1 MELEFR
7 HRDYITEE
15 KAYSLPRLPAGTH
28 PLSTSP
34 ETLHQVDL
42 VHKEKEENDFFD
54 PLSKINEK
62 KEVSF
67 EDFQDEEITGGPS
80 NEASVQSSSKEWTSF
95 KKILMQRF
103 SASKNIP
110 LSSISNAIMKTGK
123 VTDKSPVDS
132 HLEELDDPQKFTEE
146 GLKVISQRE
155 YVLRL
160 YELKDEIALSW
171 SKKEHVTSLKL
182 CIRVAR
188 LLMDTS
194 VVQFYPTLF
203 VLATD
208 VMDMLGDMVWQ
219 RIRQKAE
226 HTEDRKFVSSLPDD
240 FEANS
245 ISDDAKETCN
255 NWFSKIGSIRELL
268 PRIYLELAVLP
279 CWRFLVDNPM
289 SSLQRLA
296 MMTRG
301 IADPIALAYCHLY
314 MVHRAQK
321 LPQHDLGYL
330 VTGINDLK
338 FVMMRILSL
347 QETTCIISLADRRLL
362 LSLMEPA
369 IEYMMRCIFKDLNQ
383 VQVRDVIVGL
393 GLGKDKSHLFGDCSC
408 ISVILHHLLKELP
421 TGLICANAMSILHLI
436 ECNIDFS
443 YDQYLNYKLLGLRLC
458 ENISRVNEAM
468 ALVDKVIQVIS
479 CYDRLHEYLEVL
491 DAYVDIV
498 LHNQMHIYLNTI
510 LNEIFERLCA
520 KGIDKNALSGL
531 QSFLLKLVTHFDHL
545 EDILSL
551 SHFVD
556 ILDVMHGSSRNII
569 NISILRMATRNTCI
583 DDPTIIHF
591 LFEVSQVLHDGTDF
605 SNIRNDENQHSARL
619 ISRFVNMV
627 DYGRDF
633 ERNLS
638 FLVDCRGAFGDMI
651 ELKETLV
658 HSSNLLSIKLMKESS
673 NLFAFAKSCLTF
685 SEVTIA
691 AIPDCFRRFSLYLE
705 TAEVALMGGLVS
717 HADGLIDS
725 ALCYLQDFDLV
736 DGLRTT
742 NDTEANL
749 SLICKLCNL
758 MIVVP
763 GNVEQGFLDGP
774 KKIFSFLDSQPWM
787 TSKLKIKGMCALI
800 SILAAFS
807 QNAIPL
813 QLIPGKVIGNHEL
826 IYGDPTCSE
835 EILSFSRA
843 IIQKIVD
850 IVLQEPSQAT
860 SGNLALEGCSSIAS
874 SFRVRTD
881 ILTICSRLLEIA
893 ELSLSS
899 DDRYLVSTK
908 NFVNTCQ
915 LCCQEDG
922 HLQNS
927 ESMTG

>member
-458 ENISRVNEAM
+458 ENISRVNEAI

-498 LHNQMHIYLNTI
+498 LHNQM
-510 LNEIFERLCA
+510 
-520 KGIDKNALSGL
+520 
-531 QSFLLKLVTHFDHL
+531 
-545 EDILSL
+545 

-843 IIQKIVD
+843 IIEKIVD

>member
-498 LHNQMHIYLNTI
+498 LHNQM
-510 LNEIFERLCA
+510 
-520 KGIDKNALSGL
+520 
-531 QSFLLKLVTHFDHL
+531 
-545 EDILSL
+545 